1 MTARVHLIL
10 GAERSGKSRH
20 AESLA
25 SEIQQRQGVQVVYLA
40 TAWRGDAEM
49 SERIERHRRERPPA
63 WQTVELPLRAEALAA
78 AVREHAQPGACVL
91 IDCLTLWVTQMLCPP
106 PGCAQ
111 QDAQAASDALLQ
123 ALRQAGAPVL
133 VVSNE
138 IGWGVT
144 PLGRETRRVVDA
156 LGRLHQRV
164 AALAERVT
172 LMVAGL
178 PVAVKPVSGSQA

>member
-1 MTARVHLIL
+1 MTAQMHLIL

-20 AESLA
+20 AERLA
-25 SEIQQRQGVQVVYLA
+25 REIQQRRGAQVVYLA

-63 WQTVELPLRAEALAA
+63 WQTIEPPLRADALAA
-78 AVREHAQPGACVL
+78 AVREHARPGACVL
-91 IDCLTLWVTQMLCPP
+91 IDCLTLWITQMLCPP
-106 PGCAQ
+106 PGCTE
-111 QDAQAASDALLQ
+111 QDAQVASDALLE
-123 ALRQAGAPVL
+123 ALRQADAPVL
-133 VVSNE
+133 LVSNE

-144 PLGRETRRVVDA
+144 PLGRETRGVVDA

-164 AALAERVT
+164 AAQAERVT

-178 PVAVKPVSGSQA
+178 PMAVKPASGSQS

>member
-1 MTARVHLIL
+1 MTAQVHLIL

-20 AESLA
+20 AENLA
-25 SEIQQRQGVQVVYLA
+25 REIHQRHGAKVVYLA

-49 SERIERHRRERPPA
+49 RERIERHRRERPSA
-63 WQTVELPLRAEALAA
+63 WQTIELPLQADALAA
-78 AVREHAQPGACVL
+78 AVRGHARPGACVL

-106 PGCAQ
+106 PGCAA
-111 QDAQAASDALLQ
+111 QDSEAASDALLQ
-123 ALRQAGAPVL
+123 ALLQANAPVL

-144 PLGRETRRVVDA
+144 PLGPETRRVVDA

-164 AALAERVT
+164 AALAGRVT

-178 PVAVKPVSGSQA
+178 PVPVKPATGSQA